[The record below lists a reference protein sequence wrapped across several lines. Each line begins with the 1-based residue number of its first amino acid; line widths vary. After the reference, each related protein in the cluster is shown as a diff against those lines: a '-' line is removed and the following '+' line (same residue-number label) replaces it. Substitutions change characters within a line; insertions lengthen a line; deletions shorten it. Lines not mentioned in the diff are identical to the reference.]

1 MGWTLQH
8 GWRCPLHR
16 SMKLI
21 GVDKFKFEV
30 LDKVDYVYPDQPLMR
45 ESVLMLKYDI
55 IEHGFNCKLS
65 IYLENIY

>member
-1 MGWTLQH
+1 
-8 GWRCPLHR
+8 
-16 SMKLI
+16 MKLI